1 MSSVFTTPP
10 PSFSNDEAITLLK
23 DKFDISGTLERLPS
37 DRDQV
42 FHVQGDADSYILK
55 IYNSAEK
62 TSVIELQD
70 AAATHIMKNDKSL
83 LVPKSLQKPRFIKK
97 QDVPYYLRL
106 MPYYAGSF
114 LNEKNLQTYD
124 YFILGEFIGKLT
136 RALDKFDHEGA
147 HRSFLWDASRTDLIK
162 DYLSYVSSKK
172 DKDVLNYFLH
182 DFEVNVKPV
191 LNELKRSVIHND
203 ANDNNIILD
212 KNDNITGI
220 IDLGDMV
227 FSNRC
232 VEIATCM
239 AYIAILEN
247 STYESLKSLLM
258 GYLSLIDLDRKE
270 IHCILNIMCNRLCIS
285 VIMASW
291 RGTLFTGND
300 YLTIS
305 LAPALDFLRKLRLEN
320 FSLVKKRILYD

>member
-10 PSFSNDEAITLLK
+10 PSFSDNEALTLLK
-23 DKFDISGTLERLPS
+23 DKFDISGTLEQLPS

-42 FHVQGDADSYILK
+42 FHVRDDANSYVMK
-55 IYNSAEK
+55 IYNSAEE

-70 AAATHIMKNDKSL
+70 AAATYIMKNDNTL
-83 LVPKSLQKPRFIKK
+83 LVPKSLQRTKCIKNK
-97 QDVPYYLRL
+97 DLAYQVRL
-106 MPYYAGSF
+106 MPYYTGSF
-114 LNEKNLQTYD
+114 LSEKNLQTNE
-124 YFILGEFIGKLT
+124 YFILGEFIGRLT
-136 RALDKFDHEGA
+136 RSLEQFSHEGA
-147 HRSFLWDASRTDLIK
+147 NRSFLWDAARTDLIK
-162 DYLSYVSSKK
+162 GYLPYVSSKR
-172 DKDVLNYFLH
+172 DRDVLNYFLH
-182 DFEVNVKPV
+182 DFETNTQPV
-191 LNELKRSVIHND
+191 LSGLKRSVIHND

-212 KNDNITGI
+212 KNNNIIGI

-239 AYIAILEN
+239 AYVAILED

-270 IHCILNIMCNRLCIS
+270 VHSILHIMCNRLCIS

-291 RGTLFTGND
+291 RSTLFPNND

-305 LAPALDFLRKLRLEN
+305 QTPAWNFLRKIRLEN
-320 FSLVKKRILYD
+320 LSLIRKKILND

>member
-114 LNEKNLQTYD
+114 LNEKNLQTSD
-124 YFILGEFIGKLT
+124 YFALGEFIGRLT

>member
-42 FHVQGDADSYILK
+42 FHVQGDANSYILK

>member
-42 FHVQGDADSYILK
+42 FHVQGDANSYILK

-114 LNEKNLQTYD
+114 LNEKNLQTSD
-124 YFILGEFIGKLT
+124 YFALGEFIGRLT
-136 RALDKFDHEGA
+136 KALEQFSHEGA
-147 HRSFLWDASRTDLIK
+147 NRSFLWDSARTDLIK
-162 DYLSYVSSKK
+162 GYLSYVSSKN
-172 DKDVLNYFLH
+172 DRDILNYFLH
-182 DFEVNVKPV
+182 DFEINAQPV
-191 LNELKRSVIHND
+191 LSGLKRSVIHND

-212 KNDNITGI
+212 DNNNITGI

-239 AYIAILEN
+239 AYVAILED
-247 STYESLKSLLM
+247 STYESLQSLLM
-258 GYLSLIDLDRKE
+258 GYLSLIDLNKKE
-270 IHCILNIMCNRLCIS
+270 IHCILHIMCNRLCIS

-291 RGTLFTGND
+291 RRTLFPNND

-305 LAPALDFLRKLRLEN
+305 LAPAWDFLRKLRLES
-320 FSLVKKRILYD
+320 FSLVRKKIFND

>member
-42 FHVQGDADSYILK
+42 FHVQGDANSYILK

-97 QDVPYYLRL
+97 QDAPYYLRL

-114 LNEKNLQTYD
+114 LNEKNLQTSD
-124 YFILGEFIGKLT
+124 YFALGEFIGRLT
-136 RALDKFDHEGA
+136 KALEQFSHEGA
-147 HRSFLWDASRTDLIK
+147 NRSFLWDSARTDLIK
-162 DYLSYVSSKK
+162 GYLSYVSSKN
-172 DKDVLNYFLH
+172 DRDILNYFLH
-182 DFEVNVKPV
+182 DFEINAQPV
-191 LNELKRSVIHND
+191 LSGLKRSVIHND

-212 KNDNITGI
+212 DNNNITGI

-239 AYIAILEN
+239 AYVAILED
-247 STYESLKSLLM
+247 STYESLQSLLM
-258 GYLSLIDLDRKE
+258 GYLSLIDLNKKE
-270 IHCILNIMCNRLCIS
+270 IHCILHIMCNRLCIS

-291 RGTLFTGND
+291 RRTLYPDND

-305 LAPALDFLRKLRLEN
+305 LAPALNFLRKLRLES
-320 FSLVKKRILYD
+320 FSLVRKKIFND

>member
-10 PSFSNDEAITLLK
+10 PSFSNDEALSFLK
-23 DKFDISGTLERLPS
+23 SKFDISGTLERLPS

-114 LNEKNLQTYD
+114 LNEKNLQTSD
-124 YFILGEFIGKLT
+124 YFALGEFIGRLT
-136 RALDKFDHEGA
+136 KALEQFSHEGA
-147 HRSFLWDASRTDLIK
+147 NRSFLWDSARTDLIK
-162 DYLSYVSSKK
+162 GYLSYVSSKN
-172 DKDVLNYFLH
+172 DRDILNYFLH
-182 DFEVNVKPV
+182 DFEINAQPV
-191 LNELKRSVIHND
+191 LSGLKRSVIHND

-212 KNDNITGI
+212 DNNNITGI

-239 AYIAILEN
+239 AYVAILED
-247 STYESLKSLLM
+247 STYESLQSLLM
-258 GYLSLIDLDRKE
+258 GYLSLIDLNKKE
-270 IHCILNIMCNRLCIS
+270 IHCILHIMCNRLCIS

-291 RGTLFTGND
+291 RRTLYPDND

-305 LAPALDFLRKLRLEN
+305 LAPALNFLRKLRLES
-320 FSLVKKRILYD
+320 FSLVRKKIFND

>member
-42 FHVQGDADSYILK
+42 FHVQGDANSYILK

-70 AAATHIMKNDKSL
+70 AAAAYIMKNDKSL

-114 LNEKNLQTYD
+114 LNEKNLQTSD
-124 YFILGEFIGKLT
+124 YFALGEFIGRLT
-136 RALDKFDHEGA
+136 KALEQFSHEGA
-147 HRSFLWDASRTDLIK
+147 NRSFLWDSARTDLIK
-162 DYLSYVSSKK
+162 GYLSYVSSKN
-172 DKDVLNYFLH
+172 DRDILNYFLH
-182 DFEVNVKPV
+182 DFEINAQPV
-191 LNELKRSVIHND
+191 LSGLKRSVIHND

-212 KNDNITGI
+212 DNNNITGI

-239 AYIAILEN
+239 AYVAILED
-247 STYESLKSLLM
+247 STYESLQSLLM
-258 GYLSLIDLDRKE
+258 GYLSLIDLNKKE
-270 IHCILNIMCNRLCIS
+270 IHCILHIMCNRLCIS

-291 RGTLFTGND
+291 RRTLYPDND

-305 LAPALDFLRKLRLEN
+305 LAPALNFLRKLRLES
-320 FSLVKKRILYD
+320 FSLVRKKIFND

>member
-10 PSFSNDEAITLLK
+10 PSFSNDEALSFLK
-23 DKFDISGTLERLPS
+23 NKFDISGKLERLPS

-62 TSVIELQD
+62 TSVVELQD
-70 AAATHIMKNDKSL
+70 AAAGYIMKNDKSL
-83 LVPKSLQKPRFIKK
+83 LVPKSLQNARCIKK
-97 QDVPYYLRL
+97 KNLTYHLRL
-106 MPYYAGSF
+106 TSYYTGSF
-114 LNEKNLQTYD
+114 LSEKNLETSD
-124 YFILGEFIGKLT
+124 YFVLGEFIGRLT
-136 RALDKFDHEGA
+136 RALEQFNHEGA
-147 HRSFLWDASRTDLIK
+147 NRSFLWDAARTDLIK
-162 DYLSYVSSKK
+162 GYLSYIPSKS
-172 DKDVLNYFLH
+172 DRDILNYFLH
-182 DFEVNVKPV
+182 DFEINAQPV
-191 LNELKRSVIHND
+191 LSGLKRSVIHND

-212 KNDNITGI
+212 DNNNITGI

-239 AYIAILEN
+239 AYVAILED

-258 GYLSLIDLDRKE
+258 GYLSIIDLNKKE
-270 IHCILNIMCNRLCIS
+270 IQCILHIMCNRLCIS

-291 RGTLFTGND
+291 RRTLFPNND

-305 LAPALDFLRKLRLEN
+305 LAPAWDFLRKLRLES
-320 FSLVKKRILYD
+320 FSLVRKKIFND

>member
-114 LNEKNLQTYD
+114 LNEKNLQTSD
-124 YFILGEFIGKLT
+124 YFALGEFIGRLT
-136 RALDKFDHEGA
+136 KALEQFSHEGA
-147 HRSFLWDASRTDLIK
+147 NRSFLWDSARTDLIK
-162 DYLSYVSSKK
+162 GYLSYVSSKN
-172 DKDVLNYFLH
+172 DRDILNYFLH
-182 DFEVNVKPV
+182 DFEINAQPV
-191 LNELKRSVIHND
+191 LSGLKRSVIHND

-212 KNDNITGI
+212 DNNNITGI

-239 AYIAILEN
+239 AYVAILED
-247 STYESLKSLLM
+247 STYESLQSLLM
-258 GYLSLIDLDRKE
+258 GYLSLIDLNKKE
-270 IHCILNIMCNRLCIS
+270 IHCILHIMCNRLCIS
-285 VIMASW
+285 VIMAS
-291 RGTLFTGND
+291 RRRTLYPDND

-305 LAPALDFLRKLRLEN
+305 LAPALNFLRKLRLES
-320 FSLVKKRILYD
+320 FSLVRKKIFND

>member
-10 PSFSNDEAITLLK
+10 PSFSNDEALSFLK
-23 DKFDISGTLERLPS
+23 SKFDISGTLERLPS

-42 FHVQGDADSYILK
+42 FHVQGIADSYILK

-114 LNEKNLQTYD
+114 LNEKNLQTSD
-124 YFILGEFIGKLT
+124 YFALGEFIGRLT
-136 RALDKFDHEGA
+136 RALEQFNHEGA
-147 HRSFLWDASRTDLIK
+147 NRSFLWDSARTDLIK
-162 DYLSYVSSKK
+162 GYLSYVSSKN
-172 DKDVLNYFLH
+172 DRDILNYFLH
-182 DFEVNVKPV
+182 DFEINAQPV
-191 LNELKRSVIHND
+191 LSGLKRSVIHND

-212 KNDNITGI
+212 DNNNITGI

-239 AYIAILEN
+239 AYVAILED
-247 STYESLKSLLM
+247 STYESLQSLLM
-258 GYLSLIDLDRKE
+258 GYLSLIDLNKKE
-270 IHCILNIMCNRLCIS
+270 IHCILHIMCNRLCIS

-291 RGTLFTGND
+291 RRTLYPDND

-305 LAPALDFLRKLRLEN
+305 LAPALNFLRKLRLES
-320 FSLVKKRILYD
+320 FSLVRKKIFND

>member
-10 PSFSNDEAITLLK
+10 PSFSKDEALTFLK
-23 DKFDISGTLERLPS
+23 NKFDISGTLEQLPS

-55 IYNSAEK
+55 IYNSAEE
-62 TSVIELQD
+62 TSVVELQD
-70 AAATHIMKNDKSL
+70 EAAGYIMKNDKSL
-83 LVPKSLQKPRFIKK
+83 LVPKSLKKIRFIEKDNLK
-97 QDVPYYLRL
+97 HHVRLTSYYT
-106 MPYYAGSF
+106 GSF
-114 LNEKNLQTYD
+114 LSEKNLETSD
-124 YFILGEFIGKLT
+124 YFVLGKFIGRLT
-136 RALDKFDHEGA
+136 KALEQFSHKGA
-147 HRSFLWDASRTDLIK
+147 DRSFLWDAARTDLIK
-162 DYLSYVSSKK
+162 SYLSYVSSKN

-182 DFEVNVKPV
+182 DFEINAQPV
-191 LNELKRSVIHND
+191 LSGLKRSVIHND

-212 KNDNITGI
+212 DNNNITGI

-239 AYIAILEN
+239 AYVAILKD

-258 GYLSLIDLDRKE
+258 GYLSIIDLNKKE
-270 IHCILNIMCNRLCIS
+270 IHCILHIMCNRLCIS

-291 RGTLFTGND
+291 RRTLFPNND

-305 LAPALDFLRKLRLEN
+305 LAPAWAFLRKLKLEN
-320 FSLVKKRILYD
+320 FSLVKKKIIND

>member
-42 FHVQGDADSYILK
+42 FHVQGDANSYILK

-114 LNEKNLQTYD
+114 LNEKNLQTSD
-124 YFILGEFIGKLT
+124 YFALGEFIGRLT
-136 RALDKFDHEGA
+136 KALEQFSHEGA
-147 HRSFLWDASRTDLIK
+147 NRSFLWDSARTDLIK
-162 DYLSYVSSKK
+162 GYLSYVSSKN
-172 DKDVLNYFLH
+172 DRDILNYFLH
-182 DFEVNVKPV
+182 DFEINAQPV
-191 LNELKRSVIHND
+191 LSGLKRSVIHND

-212 KNDNITGI
+212 DNNNITGI

-239 AYIAILEN
+239 AYVAILED
-247 STYESLKSLLM
+247 STYESLQSLLM
-258 GYLSLIDLDRKE
+258 GYLSLIDLNKKE
-270 IHCILNIMCNRLCIS
+270 IHCILHIMCNRLCIS

-291 RGTLFTGND
+291 RRTLYPDND

-305 LAPALDFLRKLRLEN
+305 LAPALNFLRKLRLES
-320 FSLVKKRILYD
+320 FSLVRKKIFND

>member
-10 PSFSNDEAITLLK
+10 PSFSNDEALTLLK
-23 DKFDISGTLERLPS
+23 DKFDISGTLERLSS

-42 FHVQGDADSYILK
+42 FHARGDGNNYILK
-55 IYNSAEK
+55 IYNSEERAC
-62 TSVIELQD
+62 VIELQD

-83 LVPKSLQKPRFIKK
+83 LVPKSLQKPKCIKK
-97 QDVPYYLRL
+97 KDVPYRLRL
-106 MPYYAGSF
+106 MPYYTGSF

-124 YFILGEFIGKLT
+124 YFILGEFIGRLT
-136 RALDKFDHEGA
+136 RALEKFDHEGA

-162 DYLSYVSSKK
+162 HYLSYVSSKK
-172 DKDVLNYFLH
+172 DKDVLSYFLH
-182 DFEVNVKPV
+182 DFEINVQPV
-191 LNELKRSVIHND
+191 LSELKRSVIHND

-212 KNDNITGI
+212 KNNNITGI

-239 AYIAILEN
+239 AYVAILEN
-247 STYESLKSLLM
+247 STYESLRSLLM

-270 IHCILNIMCNRLCIS
+270 IHCILHIMCNRLCIS
-285 VIMASW
+285 VIMAHW
-291 RGTLFTGND
+291 RGTLFPDND
-300 YLTIS
+300 YLTVS

>member
-70 AAATHIMKNDKSL
+70 AAAAYIMKNDKSL
-83 LVPKSLQKPRFIKK
+83 LVPKSLQKARCIKK
-97 QDVPYYLRL
+97 ENLTYHLRL
-106 MPYYAGSF
+106 TSYYTGSF
-114 LNEKNLQTYD
+114 LNEKNLETSD
-124 YFILGEFIGKLT
+124 YFALGEFIGRLT
-136 RALDKFDHEGA
+136 KALEQFSHEGA
-147 HRSFLWDASRTDLIK
+147 NRSFLWDSARTDLIK
-162 DYLSYVSSKK
+162 GYLSYVSSKN
-172 DKDVLNYFLH
+172 DRDILNYFLH
-182 DFEVNVKPV
+182 DFEINAQPV
-191 LNELKRSVIHND
+191 LSGLKRSVIHND

-212 KNDNITGI
+212 DNNNITGI

-239 AYIAILEN
+239 AYVAILED
-247 STYESLKSLLM
+247 STYESLQSLLM
-258 GYLSLIDLDRKE
+258 GYLSLIDLNK
-270 IHCILNIMCNRLCIS
+270 
-285 VIMASW
+285 
-291 RGTLFTGND
+291 
-300 YLTIS
+300 
-305 LAPALDFLRKLRLEN
+305 
-320 FSLVKKRILYD
+320 

>member
-42 FHVQGDADSYILK
+42 FHVQGDANSYILK

-97 QDVPYYLRL
+97 QDAPYYLRL

>member
-114 LNEKNLQTYD
+114 LNEKNLQTSD
-124 YFILGEFIGKLT
+124 YFALGEFIGRLT
-136 RALDKFDHEGA
+136 KALEQFSHEGA
-147 HRSFLWDASRTDLIK
+147 NRSFLWDSARTDLIK
-162 DYLSYVSSKK
+162 GYLSYVSSKN
-172 DKDVLNYFLH
+172 DRDILNYFLH
-182 DFEVNVKPV
+182 DFEINAQPV
-191 LNELKRSVIHND
+191 LSGLKRSVIHND

-212 KNDNITGI
+212 DNNNITGI

-239 AYIAILEN
+239 AYVAILED
-247 STYESLKSLLM
+247 STYESLQSLLM
-258 GYLSLIDLDRKE
+258 GYLSLIDLNKKE
-270 IHCILNIMCNRLCIS
+270 IHCILHIMCNRLCIS

-291 RGTLFTGND
+291 RRTLYPDND

-305 LAPALDFLRKLRLEN
+305 LAPALNFLRKLRLES
-320 FSLVKKRILYD
+320 FSLVRKKIFND

>member
-10 PSFSNDEAITLLK
+10 PSFSNGEALSFLK
-23 DKFDISGTLERLPS
+23 SKFDISGTLGRLPS

-114 LNEKNLQTYD
+114 LNEKNLQTSD
-124 YFILGEFIGKLT
+124 YFALGEFIGRLT
-136 RALDKFDHEGA
+136 KALEQFSHEGA
-147 HRSFLWDASRTDLIK
+147 NRSFLWDSARTDLIK
-162 DYLSYVSSKK
+162 GYLSYVSSKN
-172 DKDVLNYFLH
+172 DRDILNYFLH
-182 DFEVNVKPV
+182 DFEINAQPV
-191 LNELKRSVIHND
+191 LSGLKRSVIHND

-212 KNDNITGI
+212 DNNNITGI

-239 AYIAILEN
+239 AYVAILED
-247 STYESLKSLLM
+247 STYESLQSLLM
-258 GYLSLIDLDRKE
+258 GYLSLIDLNKKE
-270 IHCILNIMCNRLCIS
+270 IHCILHIMCNRLCIS

-291 RGTLFTGND
+291 RRTLYPDND

-305 LAPALDFLRKLRLEN
+305 LAPALNFLRKLRLES
-320 FSLVKKRILYD
+320 FSLVRKKIFND